1 MKLNLYNVRLKGS
14 DKSREYFV
22 RVKDFMEA
30 TSEAFVKAAASGDDL
45 EVDKVEISEIGGKD
59 A

>member
-22 RVKDFMEA
+22 RAKDFTEA

>member
-1 MKLNLYNVRLKGS
+1 MKLNLYNVRLKGAE
-14 DKSREYFV
+14 KSREYFV
-22 RVKDFMEA
+22 RAKDFMEA

-45 EVDKVEISEIGGKD
+45 EVNRVEISEIGGKD

>member
-14 DKSREYFV
+14 EKSREYFV
-22 RVKDFMEA
+22 RAKDFMDA
-30 TSEAFVKAAASGDDL
+30 ANEAFIKAAISGDDL

>member
-1 MKLNLYNVRLKGS
+1 MMLNLYNVRLKGAE
-14 DKSREYFV
+14 KSREYFV
-22 RVKDFMEA
+22 RAKDFMGA
-30 TSEAFVKAAASGDDL
+30 VSEAFVKAAISGDDL